1 MLERQQFYI
10 NCEYLEFNIYFLVEG
25 VLYGQ

>member
-25 VLYGQ
+25 VLCGQ

>member
-10 NCEYLEFNIYFLVEG
+10 NCEYLEFDIDFLVEG

>member
-10 NCEYLEFNIYFLVEG
+10 NCEYLEFNICFLVEG

>member
-25 VLYGQ
+25 LLYGQ